1 MIFSE
6 EFMKKLG
13 PASLRFSFVE
23 VVHVELESK
32 NEYLSNKRG
41 NVRMLEVMRQEGF
54 GKARFILDYEGGSL
68 LIPTYDAP
76 ILLLLQHIPCFFY
89 KVWN

>member
-1 MIFSE
+1 VIFSE

-41 NVRMLEVMRQEGF
+41 NVRMLEVMREEGF
-54 GKARFILDYEGGSL
+54 
-68 LIPTYDAP
+68 
-76 ILLLLQHIPCFFY
+76 
-89 KVWN
+89 

>member
-13 PASLRFSFVE
+13 PASLSFSFVE

-32 NEYLSNKRG
+32 NGYLSNKRG
-41 NVRMLEVMRQEGF
+41 NVRMLEVMREEGF
-54 GKARFILDYEGGSL
+54 
-68 LIPTYDAP
+68 
-76 ILLLLQHIPCFFY
+76 
-89 KVWN
+89 